1 MAVRNFYASIEN
13 DRGRAPCGTGPQG
26 KDEGFWITVKQRN
39 RGNIMDALTIR
50 GKVNP
55 DGQLELIVRDAN
67 NVELHTVTTE
77 R

>member
-13 DRGRAPCGTGPQG
+13 DRGRGHCATGPAG

-39 RGNIMDALTIR
+39 RGAIVPALTIR
-50 GKVNP
+50 GTVN
-55 DGQLELIVRDAN
+55 DSGQLTLIVRDAN